1 MSGSSI
7 RTPQKSRA
15 SSRANQA
22 TCSSQLHTCPPPPR
36 GTQQVPETGAPPALF
51 YAQIFPGK
59 ASRAVLTGDPVHIF
73 RASLPSPSK
82 SQSSVYFSPGKK
94 NFFFFLQ
101 KHLLNKQHVN
111 RNSCFRLHKCLI
123 VSSRACPWQAVGR
136 AGRGHFPP
144 PLGSPGGRPRNTAP
158 GPSVSLTLRT
168 DRQTN
173 TWTLGS
179 DPVGQGS
186 SGSCSLHTGPGHLS
200 HAMGRR
206 LVVAGPRVATLAAGR
221 SPL

>member
-15 SSRANQA
+15 SSQANQA
-22 TCSSQLHTCPPPPR
+22 TCSSQLPTCPQPR
-36 GTQQVPETGAPPALF
+36 GAQQVPETGAPPALF

-59 ASRAVLTGDPVHIF
+59 ASGAVLTGDPVHIF
-73 RASLPSPSK
+73 RASLPSPRK
-82 SQSSVYFSPGKK
+82 SQSSFYFSPGKI
-94 NFFFFLQ
+94 FFFFLQ

-144 PLGSPGGRPRNTAP
+144 PLGSPAGRPRNTAP

-173 TWTLGS
+173 TRTLGS
-179 DPVGQGS
+179 DPVGHGS
-186 SGSCSLHTGPGHLS
+186 SGSCSLHAGPRHVS

-206 LVVAGPRVATLAAGR
+206 LVVAGPCVATSAARR
-221 SPL
+221 SLL

>member
-1 MSGSSI
+1 M
-7 RTPQKSRA
+7 
-15 SSRANQA
+15 
-22 TCSSQLHTCPPPPR
+22 
-36 GTQQVPETGAPPALF
+36 
-51 YAQIFPGK
+51 
-59 ASRAVLTGDPVHIF
+59 TGDPVHIF

-82 SQSSVYFSPGKK
+82 SQNFSPGKK
-94 NFFFFLQ
+94 FFFFFLQ

-186 SGSCSLHTGPGHLS
+186 SGSCSLHVGPRHLS
-200 HAMGRR
+200 HSMGRPR
-206 LVVAGPRVATLAAGR
+206 VVAGPHVATSAAGR

>member
-101 KHLLNKQHVN
+101 KHLLNNQHVN

-123 VSSRACPWQAVGR
+123 VSHCVFKG
-136 AGRGHFPP
+136 
-144 PLGSPGGRPRNTAP
+144 
-158 GPSVSLTLRT
+158 
-168 DRQTN
+168 
-173 TWTLGS
+173 
-179 DPVGQGS
+179 
-186 SGSCSLHTGPGHLS
+186 LS
-200 HAMGRR
+200 
-206 LVVAGPRVATLAAGR
+206 VAGSGEGWQGQRTRELGGSRRTGVW
-221 SPL
+221 